1 MRQDPDTFYC
11 LSLLEEMG
19 ICIVPASGFGQKKGR
34 FGFRTTFL
42 PPEDQLL
49 DAIQGFAKHHQIFC
63 DRYTEIEA
71 RSNTRENEPVILLPD
86 RKEGMKFKSGCL
98 PFYVNF
104 LKL

>member
-1 MRQDPDTFYC
+1 M
-11 LSLLEEMG
+11 
-19 ICIVPASGFGQKKGR
+19 IVIPG
-34 FGFRTTFL
+34 
-42 PPEDQLL
+42 
-49 DAIQGFAKHHQIFC
+49 
-63 DRYTEIEA
+63 YTEIEA